1 MSKFHPYKL
10 TFWKITAI
18 ILMTVGAVAAFQRFT
33 MGLGAT
39 THLSDQFPWGFW
51 IGFDFIGVGLAA
63 AGFTIAAT
71 VHILNAERFEPIVRP
86 AILTAYIGYMLVVMV
101 LVVDLGRPQN
111 FWHPLVM
118 WNPHSVMFEI
128 TWCII
133 LYTTVLTLEFAPVIL
148 EKFHL
153 HAPIKILRTISLPVV
168 VAGVILS
175 TLHQSSFGSLYL
187 VVPERMHPLW
197 FSDIIPFLFF
207 ISCVGAGISMVIFSS
222 FMAARAFGREIEM
235 PLFSELARVLTV
247 VLALFFTVRIQDLM
261 SRDALRYVFQPTYQS
276 ALFLVEIML
285 GVVIP
290 FSLLLFRKIRTSQKG
305 LFYTSILVILGFVAN
320 RMNTA
325 VTSMEHWP
333 QRTYFPSWQEL
344 SITVALATGGFV
356 AFYYIAKYFP
366 VFGHHNNHLPAQPV
380 DQEWLK
386 EVEFASKEH

>member
-1 MSKFHPYKL
+1 MLSKFRSFKP
-10 TFWKITAI
+10 TFWNMTA
-18 ILMTVGAVAAFQRFT
+18 TVLIALGAVAAFQRFT
-33 MGLGAT
+33 LGLGAT

-71 VHILNAERFEPIVRP
+71 VHVFNVERFEPIVRP

-133 LYTTVLTLEFAPVIL
+133 LYTTVLTLEFAPVVL

-153 HAPIKILRTISLPVV
+153 HAQIKLLRTISLPIV

-187 VVPERMHPLW
+187 IVPERMHPLW

-207 ISCVGAGISMVIFSS
+207 ISCVAAGISMVIFSS
-222 FMAARAFGREIEM
+222 FLAARSFGREIRM
-235 PLFSELARVLTV
+235 PLFSELARVLAV

-261 SRDALRYVFQPTYQS
+261 SRDALQYVFQPTYQS
-276 ALFLVEIML
+276 IMFIGEITL
-285 GVVIP
+285 GVVVP
-290 FSLLLFRKIRTSQKG
+290 FFLLLSKKIRTSRDG
-305 LFYTSILVILGFVAN
+305 LFYTAALVILGFVAN

-325 VTSMEHWP
+325 ITSMERWGKK
-333 QRTYFPSWQEL
+333 TYIPSWQEL

-356 AFYYIAKYFP
+356 AFYFIAKYFP
-366 VFGHHNNHLPAQPV
+366 VFTAHHDSPPIESTEHMM
-380 DQEWLK
+380 
-386 EVEFASKEH
+386 VEELTLVSK

>member
-1 MSKFHPYKL
+1 MKTFLFHKV
-10 TFWKITAI
+10 TFWKAAAI
-18 ILMTVGAVAAFQRFT
+18 MLMAVGAVAAVQRFT

-86 AILTAYIGYMLVVMV
+86 SILTAYIGYMLVVMV

-133 LYTTVLTLEFAPVIL
+133 LYTTVLTLEFAPVVL

-153 HAPIKILRTISLPVV
+153 HAPIKVLRTISLPVV
-168 VAGVILS
+168 VAGVVLS

-197 FSDIIPFLFF
+197 FSDIVPFLFF
-207 ISCVGAGISMVIFSS
+207 ISCVAAGISMVIFSS
-222 FMAARAFGREIEM
+222 FMSARAFGRRIEM

-247 VLALFFTVRIQDLM
+247 VLALLFTVRVQDLM

-276 ALFLVEIML
+276 ALFLLEITV
-285 GVVIP
+285 GVIVP
-290 FSLLLFRKIRTSQKG
+290 VVLLLFRKVRMSQKG

-333 QRTYFPSWQEL
+333 QRTYLPSWQEV
-344 SITVALATGGFV
+344 SITVALGTAGFV
-356 AFYYIAKYFP
+356 AFYYVAKNFP
-366 VFGHHNNHLPAQPV
+366 VFVDHERHAEAQSADRV
-380 DQEWLK
+380 WMKDLEL
-386 EVEFASKEH
+386 ASKGR

>member
-1 MSKFHPYKL
+1 MLKNIRRPHL
-10 TFWKITAI
+10 TFWNIVAGFL
-18 ILMTVGAVAAFQRFT
+18 ILAGLVAAIERFT

-39 THLSDQFPWGFW
+39 THLSDHFPWGFW

-71 VHILNAERFEPIVRP
+71 VHVFNVERFEPIVRP
-86 AILTAYIGYMLVVMV
+86 SILTAYIGYMLVVLV

-133 LYTTVLTLEFAPVIL
+133 LYTTVLTLEFAPVVL

-153 HAPIKILRTISLPVV
+153 HAPIRILRTISLPIV

-187 VVPERMHPLW
+187 VVPGRMHPLW

-207 ISCVGAGISMVIFSS
+207 ISCVAAGISMVIFSS
-222 FMAARAFGREIEM
+222 FLSARAFKREIDM
-235 PLFSELARVLTV
+235 PLFTELGRVLAV
-247 VLALFFTVRIQDLM
+247 VLALFFTVRIQDLL
-261 SRDALRYVFQPTYQS
+261 SRNALQFVFQPTYQS
-276 ALFLVEIML
+276 AMFLLEITL
-285 GVVIP
+285 GVLIP
-290 FSLLLFRKIRTSQKG
+290 FFLLLFKRIRMNRTG
-305 LFYTSILVILGFVAN
+305 LFYTSALVIVGFVAN

-325 VTSMEHWP
+325 VTSMERWGE
-333 QRTYFPSWQEL
+333 RTYFPSWQE
-344 SITVALATGGFV
+344 VAVTAGLATAGFV
-356 AFYYIAKYFP
+356 AFYYVAKYFP
-366 VFGHHNNHLPAQPV
+366 VFTLKHDHAPANAAEREIAEELSLV
-380 DQEWLK
+380 AK
-386 EVEFASKEH
+386 

>member
-1 MSKFHPYKL
+1 MLSRIHSFKP
-10 TFWKITAI
+10 TFWNVVATLLIAT
-18 ILMTVGAVAAFQRFT
+18 GAVAAVERFT

-71 VHILNAERFEPIVRP
+71 VHVFNVERFEPIVRP
-86 AILTAYIGYMLVVMV
+86 AILTAYIGYMLVVLV

-133 LYTTVLTLEFAPVIL
+133 LYTTVLTLEFAPVVL

-153 HAPIKILRTISLPVV
+153 HAQIKLLRTISLPIV

-187 VVPERMHPLW
+187 IVPERMHPLW
-197 FSDIIPFLFF
+197 YSDIIPFLFF
-207 ISCVGAGISMVIFSS
+207 ISCVAAGISMVIFSS
-222 FMAARAFGREIEM
+222 FVAARTFGREIRM
-235 PLFSELARVLTV
+235 PLFSELAKVLAV

-261 SRDALRYVFQPTYQS
+261 SRDALQYVFRPTYQS
-276 ALFLVEIML
+276 IMFIGELTL
-285 GVVIP
+285 GVIVP
-290 FSLLLFRKIRTSQKG
+290 FFLLLSKKIRTSRDG
-305 LFYTSILVILGFVAN
+305 LFYTAALVIVGFVAN

-325 VTSMEHWP
+325 ITSMERWG
-333 QRTYFPSWQEL
+333 QRTYIPSWQEL

-356 AFYYIAKYFP
+356 AFYYVAKYFP
-366 VFGHHNNHLPAQPV
+366 VFAGQHEIPTNHGA
-380 DQEWLK
+380 DREM
-386 EVEFASKEH
+386 VEELTLVSK

>member
-10 TFWKITAI
+10 SFWKITAF
-18 ILMTVGAVAAFQRFT
+18 ILMAIGAVAAFQRFT

-133 LYTTVLTLEFAPVIL
+133 LYTTVLTLEFAPVVL

-153 HAPIKILRTISLPVV
+153 HAPIRVLRTVSLPVV

-197 FSDIIPFLFF
+197 FSDIVPFLFF

-222 FMAARAFGREIEM
+222 FMSARTFGREIEM

-261 SRDALRYVFQPTYQS
+261 SPGCT
-276 ALFLVEIML
+276 
-285 GVVIP
+285 
-290 FSLLLFRKIRTSQKG
+290 SLCVSTDISERIVSR
-305 LFYTSILVILGFVAN
+305 
-320 RMNTA
+320 
-325 VTSMEHWP
+325 
-333 QRTYFPSWQEL
+333 
-344 SITVALATGGFV
+344 
-356 AFYYIAKYFP
+356 
-366 VFGHHNNHLPAQPV
+366 
-380 DQEWLK
+380 
-386 EVEFASKEH
+386 

>member
-1 MSKFHPYKL
+1 MKKFLFHKM
-10 TFWKITAI
+10 TFWKAAAI
-18 ILMTVGAVAAFQRFT
+18 ILMAVGAVAAVQRFT

-71 VHILNAERFEPIVRP
+71 VHILNAERFESIVRP
-86 AILTAYIGYMLVVMV
+86 SILTAYIGYMLVVMV

-133 LYTTVLTLEFAPVIL
+133 LYTTVLTLEFAPVVL

-153 HAPIKILRTISLPVV
+153 HAPIKLLRTISLPVV
-168 VAGVILS
+168 VAGVVLS

-197 FSDIIPFLFF
+197 FSDIVPFLFF
-207 ISCVGAGISMVIFSS
+207 ISCVAAGISMVIFSS
-222 FMAARAFGREIEM
+222 FMSARAFGRQVEL

-261 SRDALRYVFQPTYQS
+261 SRDALQYVFQPTYQS
-276 ALFLVEIML
+276 ALFLLEIAV
-285 GVVIP
+285 GVIVP
-290 FSLLLFRKIRTSQKG
+290 FVLLLFRKVRMSQKG

-333 QRTYFPSWQEL
+333 ERTYFPSWQEV
-344 SITVALATGGFV
+344 SITVALGTAGFV
-356 AFYYIAKYFP
+356 AFYYVAKYFP
-366 VFGHHNNHLPAQPV
+366 VFVHHDNQVTTQSADHV
-380 DQEWLK
+380 WMK
-386 EVEFASKEH
+386 ELELASKEG

>member
-10 TFWKITAI
+10 TFWKITAF
-18 ILMTVGAVAAFQRFT
+18 ILMAIGAVAAVQRFT

-133 LYTTVLTLEFAPVIL
+133 LYTTVLTLEFAPVVL

-153 HAPIKILRTISLPVV
+153 HAPIRVLRTVSLPVV

-197 FSDIIPFLFF
+197 FSDIVPFLFF
-207 ISCVGAGISMVIFSS
+207 ISCVGAGIAMVIFSS
-222 FMAARAFGREIEM
+222 FMSARTFGREIEM

-261 SRDALRYVFQPTYQS
+261 SPGCT
-276 ALFLVEIML
+276 
-285 GVVIP
+285 
-290 FSLLLFRKIRTSQKG
+290 SLCVSTDVSER
-305 LFYTSILVILGFVAN
+305 FVS
-320 RMNTA
+320 R
-325 VTSMEHWP
+325 
-333 QRTYFPSWQEL
+333 
-344 SITVALATGGFV
+344 
-356 AFYYIAKYFP
+356 
-366 VFGHHNNHLPAQPV
+366 
-380 DQEWLK
+380 
-386 EVEFASKEH
+386 

>member
-1 MSKFHPYKL
+1 MFPFRSYKL
-10 TFWKITAI
+10 SFWKTAAI
-18 ILMTVGAVAAFQRFT
+18 ILMAVGAVAAFQRFT
-33 MGLGAT
+33 LGLGAT
-39 THLSDQFPWGFW
+39 THLTDQFPWGFW

-86 AILTAYIGYMLVVMV
+86 AILTAYIGYMLVMLV

-153 HAPIKILRTISLPVV
+153 HAPIRLLRTISLPVV

-197 FSDIIPFLFF
+197 FSDIVPFLFF
-207 ISCVGAGISMVIFSS
+207 ISCIAAGISMVIFSS
-222 FMAARAFGREIEM
+222 FTSARAFGREIEM
-235 PLFSELARVLTV
+235 PLFSELAKVLAV

-276 ALFLVEIML
+276 GLFLLEIIL

-290 FSLLLFRKIRTSQKG
+290 FSLLLFQKVRTSQNG
-305 LFYTSILVILGFVAN
+305 LFDTSVLVILGFVAN

-325 VTSMEHWP
+325 VTSMENWP
-333 QRTYFPSWQEL
+333 LRTYIPSWQEV

-356 AFYYIAKYFP
+356 AFYYVAKFFP
-366 VFGHHNNHLPAQPV
+366 VFGHHTNHVPAQPG
-380 DQEWLK
+380 ERELLK
-386 EVEFASKEH
+386 ELEFVSKAD

>member
-1 MSKFHPYKL
+1 M
-10 TFWKITAI
+10 A
-18 ILMTVGAVAAFQRFT
+18 VGAVAAFQRFT

-86 AILTAYIGYMLVVMV
+86 AILTAYVGYMLVVMV

-133 LYTTVLTLEFAPVIL
+133 LYTTVLTLEFAPVVL

-153 HAPIKILRTISLPVV
+153 HTPIKVLRTISLPIV

-187 VVPERMHPLW
+187 VVPNGCTRFGFPTL
-197 FSDIIPFLFF
+197 FLF
-207 ISCVGAGISMVIFSS
+207 SS
-222 FMAARAFGREIEM
+222 SSLVSVRESQWSYSHR
-235 PLFSELARVLTV
+235 LWRHAHL
-247 VLALFFTVRIQDLM
+247 DKK
-261 SRDALRYVFQPTYQS
+261 SRCRSFP
-276 ALFLVEIML
+276 
-285 GVVIP
+285 
-290 FSLLLFRKIRTSQKG
+290 
-305 LFYTSILVILGFVAN
+305 N
-320 RMNTA
+320 
-325 VTSMEHWP
+325 WP
-333 QRTYFPSWQEL
+333 ES
-344 SITVALATGGFV
+344 
-356 AFYYIAKYFP
+356 
-366 VFGHHNNHLPAQPV
+366 
-380 DQEWLK
+380 
-386 EVEFASKEH
+386 